1 VTGYI
6 PLVRQVRD
14 QTHMLPHLVKRL
26 STTLATLPRM
36 SNLSNVK
43 LNDGL
48 QVPVL
53 GYGTGTALYQKEAKD
68 SVKMAYSEAH
78 MHHIDCAEMYAN
90 EESVGQAL
98 KELGVKRDDVFLT
111 TKCK

>member
-1 VTGYI
+1 
-6 PLVRQVRD
+6 
-14 QTHMLPHLVKRL
+14 MLSRILKRL
-26 STTLATLPRM
+26 ASTLSAPPTM

-98 KELGVKRDDVFLT
+98 TELGVKRDDVFLT
-111 TKCK
+111 TKCEYDADCEAAILP